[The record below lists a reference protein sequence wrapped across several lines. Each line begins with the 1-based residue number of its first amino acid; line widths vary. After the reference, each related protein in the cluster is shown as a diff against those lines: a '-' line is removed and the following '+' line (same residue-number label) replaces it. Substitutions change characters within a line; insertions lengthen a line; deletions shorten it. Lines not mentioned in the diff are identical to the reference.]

1 MRHVRRSRTAPSG
14 AVAILAIALLAASL
28 ALTEHNAK
36 AANQGVTIDNF
47 AFSPATV
54 TVNVGDTVTWTNAEG
69 GGIPHTATSDTGAFD
84 TGSIPDG
91 ASSTAIT
98 FSTAGTFSYHC
109 TIHPT
114 MLGTVV
120 VQQAT
125 TPTTTATTTATTTTT
140 ATATAA
146 TSTPTSTATSVPTS
160 TPTTVPPTSTA
171 TSPAATST
179 ATAAPAPPATGG
191 GTVGGTGAGGLLV
204 LAGLGA
210 IALTGGTLIAIRR
223 RV

>member
-1 MRHVRRSRTAPSG
+1 MRHVRRSRTALGG
-14 AVAILAIALLAASL
+14 AVSILAIALLAASL
-28 ALTEHNAK
+28 ALTERNAE

-84 TGSIPDG
+84 TGSIADG
-91 ASSTAIT
+91 ASAAIT
-98 FSTAGTFSYHC
+98 FSTAGTFPYHC

-114 MLGTVV
+114 MLGTVI

-140 ATATAA
+140 ATATTA